1 MPDPNVTS
9 AEQLDDLL
17 REGKI
22 SQEEYET
29 LRKAMDTAA
38 AEEAEHRRHEARPRL
53 GRSWKNRQLGG
64 VCAGI
69 AERFGMEPW
78 CIRLIFCMAFL
89 FTSFLAL
96 SMYGHVL
103 PTGLMILFTVGPTPL
118 AYLVLC
124 IILPWNDKT
133 ISTAHQEWK
142 GFAVRVAV
150 LWPANLAAYGY
161 LAPHCARIFE
171 DFGGTLPPLTQLI
184 LALSKVFL
192 ARPVIGFVGAFV
204 ALGCLFGLYLILPP
218 DKPVRRV
225 YAVTVYVA
233 LLLMFILAVAALC
246 LPLIMLADTA
256 R

>member
-38 AEEAEHRRHEARPRL
+38 AEEAEHRHEARPRL

-78 CIRLIFCMAFL
+78 RIRLIFLLAFP
-89 FTSFLAL
+89 FT
-96 SMYGHVL
+96 G
-103 PTGLMILFTVGPTPL
+103 PL
-118 AYLVLC
+118 APLVYLVLL
-124 IILPWNDKT
+124 IILPWNEKEESPD
-133 ISTAHQEWK
+133 EWK
-142 GFAVRVAV
+142 RPWRFAGGLAA
-150 LWPANLAAYGY
+150 LWFANLAACIY
-161 LAPHCARIFE
+161 LVPYCRDIVAERGLALPSLTRFVLKIPGIFPYLRVTG
-171 DFGGTLPPLTQLI
+171 FAGTL
-184 LALSKVFL
+184 V
-192 ARPVIGFVGAFV
+192 VMGF
-204 ALGCLFGLYLILPP
+204 LFGIYLTLPP
-218 DKPVRRV
+218 DKPVRRI
-225 YAVTVYVA
+225 YAASVCAA
-233 LLLMFILAVAALC
+233 LLLLFILVGVGCALA
-246 LPLIMLADTA
+246 LLTIANTA